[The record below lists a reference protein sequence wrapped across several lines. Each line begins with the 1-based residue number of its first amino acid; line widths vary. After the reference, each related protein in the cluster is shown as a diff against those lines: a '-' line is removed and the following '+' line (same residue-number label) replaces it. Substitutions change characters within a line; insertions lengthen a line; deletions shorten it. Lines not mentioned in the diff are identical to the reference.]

1 MNTFDRE
8 SLEAQIDTEVALAES
23 SAPHEPVVASDAG
36 WRPNP
41 AGVLAYEAR
50 LETLRGAYEALADE
64 DDPTAPPVP

>member
-8 SLEAQIDTEVALAES
+8 SLEAQIDCEVDLAES

-50 LETLRGAYEALADE
+50 LESLRGAYEALERA
-64 DDPTAPPVP
+64 DDPSGA

>member
-50 LETLRGAYEALADE
+50 LETLRGAYEVLE
-64 DDPTAPPVP
+64 DVHDTTAPPVE